1 MTDETRVLAP
11 RWALWNYQ
19 DETWDEVPAENE
31 PGLWLGG
38 HNYADSGYSIVPT
51 ATLERAG
58 RIEEAARALQTH
70 EDQWWALDD
79 DTRGWVGRP
88 EMSRE
93 RATLKVALRAA
104 LSDGGES

>member
-51 ATLERAG
+51 ATLERAR
-58 RIEEAARALQTH
+58 RIEEAALLYRWSHQ
-70 EDQWWALDD
+70 DD
-79 DTRGWVGRP
+79 CLCEP
-88 EMSRE
+88 CC
-93 RATLKVALRAA
+93 LLRTA
-104 LSDGGES
+104 LSDGGESDGR